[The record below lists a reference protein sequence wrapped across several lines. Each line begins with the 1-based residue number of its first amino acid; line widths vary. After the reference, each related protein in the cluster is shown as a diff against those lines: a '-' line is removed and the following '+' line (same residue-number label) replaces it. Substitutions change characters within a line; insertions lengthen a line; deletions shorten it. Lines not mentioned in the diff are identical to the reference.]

1 MGMGEQGCVSMADR
15 CQPIQRNLYTDEAKA
30 FRPDFKRTYGDDYI
44 RGLSFVGTDV
54 PQHARNSQFVSSYD
68 SLHPNAH
75 LGRDLG
81 RTGGS
86 VVPRSRAQRDSM
98 SNPGRGMAKSQSLAD
113 TIYMGTDHL
122 TQRRSPT
129 PKISTTPMTTSGGLV
144 IAHCK
149 SPRNP
154 HFPIGFRRAP
164 HLPRSDQE
172 RLANDAFITRQ
183 FARAVE
189 YLTLGIAVDPG
200 NDTLFA
206 KRAAAKCHLGL
217 FGDAEADAMR
227 AVQLN
232 PSSSKARFRLKTLRD
247 YLGNLKNAPPGWDG
261 GHMTVLAALTPEE
274 FKQRRWKTSTPLPK
288 PLPPLR
294 YASA

>member
-1 MGMGEQGCVSMADR
+1 MADR
-15 CQPIQRNLYTDEAKA
+15 CQPIQRNLYTFEASGY
-30 FRPDFKRTYGDDYI
+30 RPDFKRSYGDDYI
-44 RGLSFVGTDV
+44 RGLSFVSTDL
-54 PQHARNSQFVSSYD
+54 PQHARNTQFTDKYD
-68 SLHPNAH
+68 SLHPNSH
-75 LGRDLG
+75 LERDLG
-81 RTGGS
+81 RTGGAI
-86 VVPRSRAQRDSM
+86 VPRSRAQRDM
-98 SNPGRGMAKSQSLAD
+98 HGIAARGMGKTQSLAD
-113 TIYMGTDHL
+113 TIYMGTDSL

-129 PKISTTPMTTSGGLV
+129 PKISSTPMTTTGGLI
-144 IAHCK
+144 IAHTK

-154 HFPIGFRRAP
+154 HMPVGFRRAP
-164 HLPRSDQE
+164 SIPRSDQE

-189 YLTLGIAVDPG
+189 YLTLAIAVDPG

-206 KRAAAKCHLGL
+206 KRAAAKCHMGI
-217 FGDAEADAMR
+217 FQDAEADAER

-232 PSSSKARFRLKTLRD
+232 AASSKARFRLKTLRE

-261 GHMTVLAALTPEE
+261 GHMTVLDALTPEE

-294 YASA
+294 YG

>member
-1 MGMGEQGCVSMADR
+1 MADR
-15 CQPIQRNLYTDEAKA
+15 CQPIQRNLYTSDASQ
-30 FRPDFKRTYGDDYI
+30 FRPYFKKNYGDDYV
-44 RGLSFVGTDV
+44 RGLSFVSTDV
-54 PQHARNSQFVSSYD
+54 PSHARNSQFAGFYD
-68 SLHPNAH
+68 SLHPNSH
-75 LGRDLG
+75 MERDLG

-86 VVPRSRAQRDSM
+86 IVPRSRAQRTSAGVA
-98 SNPGRGMAKSQSLAD
+98 SRGMGKTQSLAD
-113 TIYMGTDHL
+113 TIYMGTDSL

-129 PKISTTPMTTSGGLV
+129 PKISSTPMTTSGGLI
-144 IAHCK
+144 IAHTK

-154 HFPIGFRRAP
+154 HMPVGFRRAP
-164 HLPRSDQE
+164 QIPRSDQE

-183 FARAVE
+183 FSRAVE
-189 YLTLGIAVDPG
+189 YLTLAIAVDPG

-206 KRAAAKCHLGL
+206 KRAAAKCHMGL
-217 FGDAEADAMR
+217 FQEAESDAVR

-232 PSSSKARFRLKTLRD
+232 SASSKARYRLKTLRE

-261 GHMTVLAALTPEE
+261 GHVTILDALTPEE

-294 YASA
+294 FEAQQYH

>member
-1 MGMGEQGCVSMADR
+1 MADR
-15 CQPIQRNLYTDEAKA
+15 CQAIQRNLYTTEASQ
-30 FRPDFKRTYGDDYI
+30 FRPDFKRNYGDDYI

-54 PQHARNSQFVSSYD
+54 PQHARNTQYTHFYD
-68 SLHPNAH
+68 SLHPNSH
-75 LGRDLG
+75 VEKDLG

-86 VVPRSRAQRDSM
+86 IVPRNRQQRDMNMIPS
-98 SNPGRGMAKSQSLAD
+98 RGMGKTQSLAD
-113 TIYMGTDHL
+113 TIYMGTDSL
-122 TQRRSPT
+122 TQRRSPS
-129 PKISTTPMTTSGGLV
+129 PKISTTPMTTCGGL
-144 IAHCK
+144 IISHCK

-154 HFPIGFRRAP
+154 HMPVGFRRAP
-164 HLPRSDQE
+164 QIPRSDQE

-183 FARAVE
+183 FGRSVE
-189 YLTLGIAVDPG
+189 YLTLAIAVDPG

-206 KRAAAKCHLGL
+206 KRAAAKCHMGL
-217 FGDAEADAMR
+217 FQDAEADAVR

-232 PSSSKARFRLKTLRD
+232 SASSKARFRLKTLRE

-261 GHMTVLAALTPEE
+261 GHVTVLDALTPEE

-294 YASA
+294 FENNSNRSNR

>member
-1 MGMGEQGCVSMADR
+1 
-15 CQPIQRNLYTDEAKA
+15 
-30 FRPDFKRTYGDDYI
+30 
-44 RGLSFVGTDV
+44 
-54 PQHARNSQFVSSYD
+54 
-68 SLHPNAH
+68 
-75 LGRDLG
+75 
-81 RTGGS
+81 

-129 PKISTTPMTTSGGLV
+129 PKIS
-144 IAHCK
+144 HCK

-154 HFPIGFRRAP
+154 HFPVGFRRAP

-206 KRAAAKCHLGL
+206 KRASAKCHMGL
-217 FGDAEADAMR
+217 FADAEADAVR

-247 YLGNLKNAPPGWDG
+247 YLGNLRNAPPGWG
-261 GHMTVLAALTPEE
+261 GHMTVLDALTPEE

-294 YASA
+294 YADTQAG